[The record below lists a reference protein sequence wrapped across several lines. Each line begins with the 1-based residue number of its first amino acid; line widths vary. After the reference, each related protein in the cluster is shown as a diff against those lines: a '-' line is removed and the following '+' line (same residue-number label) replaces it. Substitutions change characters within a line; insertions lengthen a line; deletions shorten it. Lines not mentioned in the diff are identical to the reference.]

1 MPFPLE
7 DCSVFGNFVIT
18 LIYGEIVADM
28 ELRTWKHI
36 IVHNEQHE
44 HTYLKPRS
52 NSRDTDSIGHTP
64 EQRQTEHKTQETN
77 KMSNTVPTKTPGM
90 NLDAREG

>member
-1 MPFPLE
+1 M
-7 DCSVFGNFVIT
+7 
-18 LIYGEIVADM
+18 
-28 ELRTWKHI
+28 
-36 IVHNEQHE
+36 
-44 HTYLKPRS
+44 